1 MSIANFIPAVW
12 SAITLTAL
20 EKSLVYGSPMVV
32 NRDYEGEIQN
42 QGDRV
47 KINSISDP
55 TISDYVKNTDMATA
69 EVLNDAQT
77 ELIIDKGKT
86 FNFQVDDVDALQANP
101 KQQILST
108 ALQRAGYKLRDTID
122 QDIAAAMKAAAS
134 VVSGLGTDGSPRTDL
149 GTVGKA
155 YEYLVKFGTALD
167 ELNVPAEGRF
177 ATVPPWFV
185 EKLKLDNTYLVK
197 ATDVGDDLTRNG
209 KVARVAGFDLLLSNN
224 VPNVSGTTYTI
235 MAGTNIAT
243 SFAQQIVKTE
253 AYRPEKRFADAVKG
267 LAVYGI
273 KVVRPNLLIKLVA
286 NRA

>member
-12 SAITLTAL
+12 SAQVMTAL
-20 EKSLVYGSPMVV
+20 EKSLVFGSPMVV
-32 NRDYEGEIQN
+32 NRDYEGEIQG

-47 KINSISDP
+47 KINMISDP
-55 TISDYVKNTDMATA
+55 TISDYVKNTDIATA
-69 EVLNDAQT
+69 EVLNDAQS

-86 FNFQVDDVDALQANP
+86 FNFQVDDVDAVQTKP
-101 KQQILST
+101 KVMGV

-134 VVSGLGTDGSPRTDL
+134 TVTGLGTDGSPRTDL

>member
-12 SAITLTAL
+12 SAQVMTAL
-20 EKSLVYGSPMVV
+20 EKSLVFGSPMVV
-32 NRDYEGEIQN
+32 NRDYEGEIQG

-47 KINSISDP
+47 KINMISDP
-55 TISDYVKNTDMATA
+55 TISDYVKNTDIATA
-69 EVLNDAQT
+69 EVLNDAQS

-86 FNFQVDDVDALQANP
+86 FNFQVDDVDAVQTKP
-101 KQQILST
+101 KVMGV

-122 QDIAAAMKAAAS
+122 QDIAAAMKAVAS
-134 VVSGLGTDGSPRTDL
+134 TVTGLGTDGSPRTDL